1 MTDLPEKLAALS
13 AFADDVNIT
22 HDPVAQRLADQIAAS
37 DPGLFTKPVVAE
49 IVRTTIA
56 LCRTAG
62 VDPDEVGPH
71 VIETVLG
78 HRAIAAAGGSG

>member
-22 HDPVAQRLADQIAAS
+22 HDPAAQRLADQIAAS
-37 DPGLFTKPVVAE
+37 DPGLFTKAEVAKVVRAT
-49 IVRTTIA
+49 IV
-56 LCRTAG
+56 LCEAAG
-62 VDPDEVGPH
+62 VDPIDVGPH